1 MEELVKEFDTN
12 IETGL
17 TDAQVQKRRRKWDI
31 EEKAEYG
38 VAFVRRNGS
47 LVEVSPVDLVHGD
60 IVEVKLKHPVPMGW
74 WDNTGEHNDGYTG
87 EKIPADIRII
97 ESVGFKVGTMSQPKI
112 FRLCIPDICHE
123 RHEYIRVNFFGQC
136 KFLQI

>member
-38 VAFVRRNGS
+38 VALVRRNGS

-74 WDNTGEHNDGYTG
+74 WDNTGEHNDGYS
-87 EKIPADIRII
+87 ALCA
-97 ESVGFKVGTMSQPKI
+97 FCKV
-112 FRLCIPDICHE
+112 R
-123 RHEYIRVNFFGQC
+123 
-136 KFLQI
+136 